1 MNIKNTK
8 FGQIKSVDVPEDKS
22 SFEGIILEKGGKSN
36 MSVSRSNKSS
46 DSDPDEFNQSMDQ
59 LSEPSRV
66 SSVRPDANPTFKKLR
81 LSDEKNQ
88 S

>member
-1 MNIKNTK
+1 MNIKNSK
-8 FGQIKSVDVPEDKS
+8 SGQIKSNEALDDKS
-22 SFEGIILEKGGKSN
+22 SFEESVLEKGGKSN

-46 DSDPDEFNQSMDQ
+46 DSDPDEFNQSLDQ

-66 SSVRPDANPTFKKLR
+66 SSVRPDANPPFKKLR
-81 LSDEKNQ
+81 LSDEKMQ

>member
-1 MNIKNTK
+1 
-8 FGQIKSVDVPEDKS
+8 
-22 SFEGIILEKGGKSN
+22 

-46 DSDPDEFNQSMDQ
+46 DSDPDEFNQSLDQ

-66 SSVRPDANPTFKKLR
+66 SSVRPDANPPFKKLR
-81 LSDEKNQ
+81 LSDEKMQ